1 MGTKWTEEQKQA
13 ITTRGSNLLVA
24 AAAGSGKTAVLVERI
39 INLITDEENPVDID
53 RLLVVTFTNAAASE
67 MRERIAEAL
76 IAILDQNPEDKRLAN
91 QLTLLNKAT
100 ITTIHSFCLEVV
112 RNNFFLLD
120 LDPNFRIG
128 DDTETLLLQ
137 LEASEERFE
146 EMYAKEDKDKE
157 GFLTLVESYGGTKD
171 DQDLQDILLRLY
183 GFVRSLPW
191 PEKWLKDVI
200 NTFRVEDN
208 FKFETSKWAEVI
220 LDSLK
225 VEISGILNTML
236 VAVDKLKNEAGLE
249 GYFHAFQR
257 EAYEIEQL
265 LQYDNWNEFK
275 NHIQAIEFERLPN
288 AGKDANK
295 NVKEEV
301 SNIRKKVK
309 DKIKEIKEKFFS
321 DSVEEI
327 KDEIKAL
334 YPIME
339 ALADLILLFDK
350 KYKEKKREKGI
361 IDFNDIEHFAL
372 QILTEIDEEGA
383 VNPSEVALHYREKF
397 EEIFVDEY
405 QDSNLIQEE
414 ILSIIARE
422 NPPNRFMVGDV
433 KQSIYRFRQANPY
446 IFFEKYNSYSL
457 DTGEKN
463 QKILLYKNFRS
474 RIEVIEAINYIFKK
488 IMSKNIGEVNYTEE
502 EKLNY
507 GAEYEIPPEDSVTG
521 GAVELHL
528 IEKQKVEEEVEEK
541 EEEKNEEKDFEEEEE
556 DLIDDIQVEARVVA
570 ERIKQLFSQNFMVY
584 DKNIKSYRVVD
595 YRDIVVLLRA
605 TDRWAPVF
613 LEELTQAGIPAF
625 ADTGTGYFDT
635 TEIKTIISLLQV
647 IDNPMQDIPL
657 LAVLRSPIFSFTEEE
672 LIDLRLEDMEKTIYE
687 AIKKASQRE
696 DELGEKAKNFLDTLK
711 KWQEKAVYMP
721 VDEFLWYLYK
731 DTGYYSYV
739 AAMPQGVQ
747 RQANLRILFE
757 RAKQYEETSFKGL
770 FNFINFI
777 NRLKVSS
784 GDMGSAKI
792 VGENENVVR
801 IMSIHKSKGLE
812 FPVVIVAGLGKQFNT
827 KDLYQKILYHHFLG
841 LGPEFVDFR
850 RRISYPS
857 IVKEAIKYKI
867 KLEGLSEEMRVL
879 YVALTRAKEK
889 LILVGSARDI
899 KKNVRKWANAA
910 ILQEKVS
917 EYDILN
923 GKSYMDWIGAAVIR
937 HKDLEPLREFAGVS
951 LSEEEDASKW
961 EVKLWN
967 KKDVLL
973 EKEKNDKVD
982 VVERLRSLDLDAHYS
997 EFYKEVERRLNY
1009 VYPYEKACYLP
1020 AKLSVTE
1027 VKRILNAEV
1036 VDEDTTSIF
1045 EREVL
1050 KTPIFLEKKKGLTAA
1065 EKGIAMHLVMQ
1076 KLDLDKDLS
1085 LEGIKEQIKDMVDR
1099 EILTEEQA
1107 KEVNIHK
1114 IEGFFKTSLGE
1125 RMLSSKNVKREVPFH
1140 IKLSS
1145 REIYKDLPEEYEN
1158 EFIQVQGIIDCFFE
1172 EEDGLVLI
1180 DYKTDYVQEG
1190 KVEEIKERYKVQIE
1204 LYSKALENIT
1214 GKKVKEKYIYLFFNG
1229 NILEY

>member
-1 MGTKWTEEQKQA
+1 METKWTYEQQLA
-13 ITTRGSNLLVA
+13 INARGNNLLVA
-24 AAAGSGKTAVLVERI
+24 AGAGSGKTAVLVERI
-39 INLITDEENPVDID
+39 IRLITDKENPINID

-76 IAILDQNPEDKRLAN
+76 ISKLDQNPEDRRLSN

-112 RNNFFLLD
+112 RNNFFLID

-128 DDTETLLLQ
+128 DDTETLLLK
-137 LEASEERFE
+137 LEAAEELFE
-146 EMYAKEDKDKE
+146 ELYQKEDNED
-157 GFLTLVESYGGTKD
+157 FLTLVESYGGTKD
-171 DQDLQDILLRLY
+171 DKPLVDILLKLY
-183 GFVRSLPW
+183 DFVKSLPW
-191 PEKWLKDVI
+191 PEKWFRDVLLS
-200 NTFRVEDN
+200 FEVKEDFN
-208 FKFETSKWAEVI
+208 FENSQWAAVI

-225 VEISGILNTML
+225 VEMSGLLNGMY
-236 VAVDKLKNEAGLE
+236 VAIAKLHGENGLQS
-249 GYFHAFQR
+249 YLDNF
-257 EAYEIEQL
+257 EIEAESLGKL
-265 LQYDNWNEFK
+265 LDCENWEEFK
-275 NHIQAIEFERLPN
+275 EQINAIEFDRLPR
-288 AGKDANK
+288 AGKEIDP
-295 NVKEEV
+295 
-301 SNIRKKVK
+301 KVK
-309 DKIKEIKEKFFS
+309 DEVTKIRNEVKAKIKEIRNKFFS
-321 DSVEEI
+321 DDIEKIE
-327 KDEIKAL
+327 KEIKAL
-334 YPIME
+334 YPIMK
-339 ALADLILLFDK
+339 ALVDLILLFDK
-350 KYKEKKREKGI
+350 KYTDKKREKGI
-361 IDFNDIEHFAL
+361 IDFNDIEHFSL
-372 QILTEIDEEGA
+372 QILTQVDENGN
-383 VNPSEVALHYREKF
+383 VKPSEAALMYREKF
-397 EEIFVDEY
+397 QEIFVDEY
-405 QDSNLIQEE
+405 QDSNLIQEV
-414 ILSIIARE
+414 ILSTIARE
-422 NPPNRFMVGDV
+422 DTPNRFMVGDV

-446 IFFEKYNSYSL
+446 IFFEKYNTYSSKEE
-457 DTGEKN
+457 DKN
-463 QKILLYKNFRS
+463 KKILLYKNFRS
-474 RIEVIEAINYIFKK
+474 RPQIIDAVNFIFKK
-488 IMSKNIGEVNYTEE
+488 IMSKNVGEIDYTEE

-507 GAEYEIPPEDSVTG
+507 GADFGIPPLDAIVG
-521 GAVELHL
+521 GPVEIHL
-528 IEKQKVEEEVEEK
+528 IEKNDETPEEEELEVYG
-541 EEEKNEEKDFEEEEE
+541 EEEEE
-556 DLIDDIQVEARVVA
+556 IIDNIQVEARVVA
-570 ERIKQLFSQNFMVY
+570 QRIKELVTQNEKNTFMVY
-584 DKNIKSYRVVD
+584 DKNLKNYRPVE
-595 YRDIVVLLRA
+595 YRDIVILLRA
-605 TDRWAPVF
+605 TERWAPVF
-613 LEELTQAGIPAF
+613 LEEFINVGIPAF
-625 ADTGTGYFDT
+625 ADTGTGYFET

-657 LAVLRSPIFSFTEEE
+657 LAVLRSPIFSFTPEE
-672 LIDLRLEDMEKTIYE
+672 LIDIRLEEPNRAIYE
-687 AIKKASQRE
+687 ALKKVSQRE
-696 DELGEKAKNFLDTLK
+696 DELGQKAKSFLESLK
-711 KWQEKAVYMP
+711 KWQEKAIYMP
-721 VDEFLWYLYK
+721 VDEFLWYLYQ
-731 DTGYYSYV
+731 DTGYYAYV
-739 AAMPQGVQ
+739 GAMPQGVQ

-812 FPVVIVAGLGKQFNT
+812 FPVVIVAGLGKQFNL
-827 KDLYQKILYHHFLG
+827 KDLSQSVLYHHLLG
-841 LGPEFVDFR
+841 LGPEFVDFK

-857 IVKEAIKYKI
+857 IVKEAIKNKI
-867 KLEGLSEEMRVL
+867 KLESLSEEMRVL

-889 LILVGSARDI
+889 LILVGSIRDI

-910 ILQEKVS
+910 VLQDKVS

-923 GKSYMDWIGAAVIR
+923 GKSYMDWIGSAVIR

-951 LSEEEDASKW
+951 LSAEQDASKW
-961 EVKLWN
+961 EVKLWS

-973 EKEKNDKVD
+973 EKEKYDKID
-982 VVERLRSLDLDAHYS
+982 VVERLKGLDLDAHYS
-997 EFYKEVERRLNY
+997 EFYEEVERRLNY

-1027 VKRILNAEV
+1027 VKRILNAEI
-1036 VDEDTTSIF
+1036 VDEDTTSLF

-1076 KLDLDKDLS
+1076 KLDLNKDLS
-1085 LEGIKEQIKDMVDR
+1085 LDGIKGQVKDMVDR
-1099 EILTEEQA
+1099 EILTGEQA
-1107 KEVNIHK
+1107 KEVDIQK

-1180 DYKTDYVQEG
+1180 DYKTDYVKEG
-1190 KVEEIKERYKVQIE
+1190 KEEEIKERYKVQIE